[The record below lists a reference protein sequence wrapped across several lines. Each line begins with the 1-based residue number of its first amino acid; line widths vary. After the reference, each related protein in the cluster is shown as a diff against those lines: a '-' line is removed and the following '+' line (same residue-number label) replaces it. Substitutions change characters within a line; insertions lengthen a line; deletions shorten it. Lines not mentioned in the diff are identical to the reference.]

1 MENSQGNSLHGDMNE
16 DGRVDAQDID
26 VFRRLLEDQKLH
38 PQLFDNL
45 SPDLKAMLDV
55 NGDGEIN
62 YDDLIALCKS
72 VAQEENPG
80 EAKVLADK
88 FMALRNKV
96 RSGNAS

>member
-1 MENSQGNSLHGDMNE
+1 MENSQGNSIPGDMNE
-16 DGRVDAQDID
+16 DGRLDAKDIE
-26 VFRRLLEDQKLH
+26 VFRNILEDQKLH
-38 PQLFDNL
+38 PELFENL

-62 YDDLIALCKS
+62 YEDLIAICKS
-72 VAQEENPG
+72 VAREEHPG